1 MGGYRPRTL
10 TCNMV
15 QFLLTDLLLSTQ
27 KGQRDVEDIERDE
40 IDNASNVAT
49 RREELRRASKRGSV
63 RCSICMRR
71 TWFNGTHLMEPVGV
85 PEPRQSWTLCKRC
98 HQSLLLEMHR
108 SPVRSPLRLRIA
120 MGIVAAERSPYVY
133 APTHKPLSDRTWILV
148 MAWGFAI
155 AMLLHLV
162 LIVMLAFVAS
172 H

>member
-1 MGGYRPRTL
+1 M
-10 TCNMV
+10 
-15 QFLLTDLLLSTQ
+15 
-27 KGQRDVEDIERDE
+27 KDIERDE
-40 IDNASNVAT
+40 LGRASALAT
-49 RREELRRASKRGSV
+49 RRKELRNATKRASI
-63 RCSICMRR
+63 RCSICTRR
-71 TWFNGTHLMEPVGV
+71 TWLRATQLMEPVGV

-98 HQSLLLEMHR
+98 HQSLLLELHR

-120 MGIVAAERSPYVY
+120 IGIVAAERSPYVY

-162 LIVMLAFVAS
+162 LIVMLAFVAG